1 MRPVQDLCKITLGV
15 AVITLGTLTYH
26 SSAYAGSL
34 GPKAIDLRE
43 WTQQGILEKG
53 NWVVSDDGTSVVQDI
68 HEGSGTFFVSPDK
81 FINTIIRGKFK
92 VDTKQDDDWMG
103 LMFGLESPTGDN
115 IEATGESSF
124 FLFDWKQAD
133 QGSHKEGLSL
143 AKVSG
148 KYGAYANRSR
158 FDVLRSDF
166 GQDKGW
172 QDLTEYEFALLY
184 EEEGIKIDI
193 DGQTIFEIDAE
204 ELGRN
209 FDPGH
214 VALYTASQ
222 KDVKFSD
229 LSYESTAASTSVP
242 EPSSAIGLLGIGAA
256 GVGSLLKGKKR
267 SQ

>member
-1 MRPVQDLCKITLGV
+1 MPAVKDLYRVTLGV
-15 AVITLGTLTYH
+15 AVVTLGTAMYP

-34 GPKAIDLRE
+34 GPQAIDLRE
-43 WTQQGILEKG
+43 WTQQGILSKG

-81 FINTIIRGKFK
+81 FLNTTIRGKFK
-92 VDTKQDDDWMG
+92 VDTTRDDDWMG

-133 QGSHKEGLSL
+133 QGVYKEGLSL

-148 KYGAYANRSR
+148 KYGAYANRGS

-193 DGQTIFEIDAE
+193 DGQTIFEIGAE
-204 ELGRN
+204 ELGSN
-209 FDPGH
+209 FEPGH
-214 VALYTASQ
+214 VALYAASQ
-222 KDVKFSD
+222 KDVKFSG
-229 LSYESTAASTSVP
+229 LSYESTAASVP
-242 EPSSAIGLLGIGAA
+242 EPSSAIGLLAIGAA
-256 GVGSLLKGKKR
+256 GAGSLLKGKKR